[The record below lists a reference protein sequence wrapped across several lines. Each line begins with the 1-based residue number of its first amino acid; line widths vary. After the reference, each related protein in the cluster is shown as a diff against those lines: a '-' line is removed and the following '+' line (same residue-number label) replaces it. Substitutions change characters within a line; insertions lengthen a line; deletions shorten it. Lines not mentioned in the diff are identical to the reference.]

1 MKITSSDL
9 LMQIGKEPMNVIL
22 TRRRLN
28 WFGCQCPLA
37 RKWPTFPK
45 QLCDG
50 SCRETTEGD
59 APERGDAE
67 KKKKS

>member
-9 LMQIGKEPMNVIL
+9 LMQIGREPMNVIL
-22 TRRRLN
+22 TRRRLK
-28 WFGCQCPLA
+28 WFGCAFA
-37 RKWPTFPK
+37 RKWPAFPK